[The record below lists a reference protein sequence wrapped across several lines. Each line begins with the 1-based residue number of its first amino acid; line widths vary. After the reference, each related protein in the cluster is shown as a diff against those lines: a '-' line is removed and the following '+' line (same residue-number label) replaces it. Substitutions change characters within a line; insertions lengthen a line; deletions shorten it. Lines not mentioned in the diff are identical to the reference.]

1 MKRQLNAAVIVA
13 MSAMAPFALKA
24 EKFEAKPIGVLHMD
38 AATYMGN
45 LHSEFTTGVALPEI
59 RIGADAKYGDWKV
72 RILVGFANNKVAAKD
87 VYVQYNL
94 DSHNYFRAGH
104 FVHQYGYQNS
114 TAAYDKPTMVAPGPE
129 TAFNAPQRL
138 GIGYVHADSLFM
150 ATASV
155 YTPDDMLNNA
165 LGSGE
170 GKINRQSFGLKSR
183 LAYHPFTDSDKLI
196 GQIGLSGL
204 FETPRS
210 NIDKGG
216 VEYENYFGFS
226 LPFPTKVNSVSA
238 DNVSLSGCR
247 NRWQISPD
255 LLLAHGRVALES
267 QYYYTRVN
275 MLYGMKHYHAQG
287 FYVNAR
293 GILIGDGYGFAPSSA
308 GLATPK
314 PGSLE
319 AILTYDYTDMAETN
333 YGLQSRPVHNMALV
347 LNYYINKY
355 LTARLYG
362 GCTHIP
368 AQEQMSPSKN
378 LGVIQARMQVI
389 F

>member
-1 MKRQLNAAVIVA
+1 MKRQLKAAVITA
-13 MSAMAPFALKA
+13 MSVMTPFASTADKL
-24 EKFEAKPIGVLHMD
+24 EAKPIGVLHMD

-72 RILVGFANNKVAAKD
+72 RILVGFANNKVSAKD

-94 DSHNYFRAGH
+94 DSRNYFRAGH

-114 TAAYDKPTMVAPGPE
+114 TAAYDKPTMIAPGPE
-129 TAFNAPQRL
+129 TVFNAPQRL
-138 GIGYVHADSLFM
+138 GIGYVHADSIFM

-165 LGSGE
+165 LGSGK
-170 GKINRQSFGLKSR
+170 GKISRQSLGLKSR
-183 LAYHPFTDSDKLI
+183 LAYHPFIDSDKLI
-196 GQIGLSGL
+196 GQIGVSGL

-210 NIDKGG
+210 D
-216 VEYENYFGFS
+216 VEKENFEYKDYFGFS
-226 LPFPTKVNSVSA
+226 LPFPTKVNSETV

-255 LLLAHGRVALES
+255 LLLSHGRVALES

-275 MLYGMKHYHAQG
+275 MLYGAEHYYAQG

-293 GILIGDGYGFAPSSA
+293 GILIGDNYGFASSVA

-319 AILTYDYTDMAETN
+319 AILTYDYTDIAQRN
-333 YGLQSRPVHNMALV
+333 LGLKSRPVHNMALV

-368 AQEQMSPSKN
+368 AEEFISPSKN
-378 LGVIQARMQVI
+378 LGVIQGRLQVI